1 MAAPPPFRDL
11 RENRRICITLQQ
23 AAGSLSSGVVR
34 NQGQGAAADADQFVL
49 VIAHFDAPN
58 LAALTDVE
66 RAGAKIKRNAGL
78 GWPQVVGVYLLT
90 KGKITLRSGQVGAD
104 AGDAFG
110 QGNAYATVQVAEGLQ
125 VAFVYQQAGGNLARR
140 SGQVFQTQGAV
151 EAGSFENAAVEL
163 WHSDILCEDTGVET
177 IAFLPG
183 YLSPPSGF
191 AALAEKM
198 EGYRAVQLE
207 PAPTPAEQLQNWRA
221 DLPDGAHLVAS
232 FEAGL
237 AAVRLAV
244 EKEARSLVWF
254 SPYARVD
261 AALQAR
267 LRSLAWALE
276 KGGVEGFVRV
286 GAPLLFGSLM
296 LDRGGELIEAWR
308 ASLSDEGLQ
317 RWVESLL
324 EVGDE
329 RKWLRTLKEQPVL
342 AVVGS
347 EDVFTPM
354 RYAHDVTE
362 WIPELH
368 GILVTLEGAGHFS
381 FWENPREGISIAR
394 GFIERYREFL
404 EGPAEWQ
411 TEDEDEAPPPL
422 RFEPEAPK

>member
-1 MAAPPPFRDL
+1 VTD
-11 RENRRICITLQQ
+11 
-23 AAGSLSSGVVR
+23 GDH
-34 NQGQGAAADADQFVL
+34 GQGATADADQPVFL
-49 VIAHFDAPN
+49 VFYFDAPN
-58 LAALTDVE
+58 LATLANVE
-66 RAGAKIKRNAGL
+66 RAGAKVENRTGSYRA
-78 GWPQVVGVYLLT
+78 QVVGVDFLSE
-90 KGKITLRSGQVGAD
+90 GNISFRGGQASAD
-104 AGDAFG
+104 ASGALG
-110 QGNAYATVQVAEGLQ
+110 QGNANASVQVAEGLQ
-125 VAFVYQQAGGNLARR
+125 VALVHQKARR
-140 SGQVFQTQGAV
+140 NLIGGGGQVFQTQGAV
-151 EAGSFENAAVEL
+151 EAGSFQYAAVEL
-163 WHSDILCEDTGVET
+163 WHSAILCEDTRVET
-177 IAFLPG
+177 IAYLPG

-198 EGYRAVQLE
+198 EGYQAVQLE
-207 PAPTPAEQLQNWRA
+207 AAPTPAEQLERWSQTV
-221 DLPDGAHLVAS
+221 PEEAHLVAS

-244 EKEARSLVWF
+244 EKRARSLVWF

-286 GAPLLFGSLM
+286 GAPLFFGSLM
-296 LDRGGELIEAWR
+296 LDRGEELIEAWR
-308 ASLSDEGLQ
+308 AGLSNEGLQ
-317 RWVESLL
+317 RWVEALL
-324 EVGDE
+324 AVGDE
-329 RKWLRTLKEQPVL
+329 RKWLRTLKEQPVM

-354 RYAHDVTE
+354 RYGHDVTE

-381 FWENPREGISIAR
+381 FWENPREGISISR

-404 EGPAEWQ
+404 DGPAEWQ
-411 TEDEDEAPPPL
+411 VEDGEEAPPPL